1 MMISHTVEPHTVGVD
16 EVGRGPLAGPVVA
29 CACHLP
35 IGLNASWVNDLADS
49 KKLSA
54 NARERLAAILRENV
68 PYALGEAS
76 VAEIDTLNIL
86 QASLLA
92 MRRAV
97 EALQLKLGHD
107 ITLIVDGNQRI
118 PNLTLPQKTLVQADA
133 TVPCVSAASI
143 LAKVHRDA
151 CMAAL
156 AQTYPHYG
164 WASNAGYGSAH
175 HMAALQEFGAT
186 PHHRSSFA
194 PVRAVLEMEKRDA
207 A

>member
-1 MMISHTVEPHTVGVD
+1 MALTLLVGVD

-35 IGLNASWVNDLADS
+35 ENFIVPWVAELTDS

-54 NARERLAAILRENV
+54 KVRERLAALLRDTV

-97 EALQLKLGHD
+97 ETLQQKMGSELS
-107 ITLIVDGNQRI
+107 LIIDGNQKI
-118 PNLTLPQKTLVQADA
+118 PNFNLAQKTVVQADA

-151 CMAAL
+151 LMTEL
-156 AQTYPHYG
+156 AQHYPHYG
-164 WASNAGYGSAH
+164 WAKNAGYGSAQ
-175 HMAALQEFGAT
+175 HMTALQQFGAS
-186 PHHRSSFA
+186 PHHRTSFA
-194 PVRAVLEMEKRDA
+194 PVRAVLEQGVTRHA

>member
-1 MMISHTVEPHTVGVD
+1 MAVLLVGVD

-35 IGLNASWVNDLADS
+35 EDLKAPWVAELTDS

-54 NARERLAAILRENV
+54 KARERLAALLRESL

-97 EALQLKLGHD
+97 KTLQQHMGDDLS
-107 ITLIVDGNQRI
+107 LIIDGNQRI
-118 PNLTLPQKTLVQADA
+118 PNLDLPQKTVVQADA

-143 LAKVHRDA
+143 IAKVHRDA
-151 CMAAL
+151 LMVTL
-156 AQTYPHYG
+156 AEQYPYYG
-164 WASNAGYGSAH
+164 WAKNAGYGSAQ
-175 HMAALQEFGAT
+175 HMAALQQFGAT
-186 PHHRSSFA
+186 PHHRTSFA
-194 PVRAVLEMEKRDA
+194 PVRTVLEKEEKQHA